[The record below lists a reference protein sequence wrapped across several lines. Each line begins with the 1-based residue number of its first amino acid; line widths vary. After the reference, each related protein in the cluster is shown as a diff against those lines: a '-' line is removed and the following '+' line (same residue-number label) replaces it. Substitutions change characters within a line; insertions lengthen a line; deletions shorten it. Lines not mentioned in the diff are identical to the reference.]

1 MTKKLRSLKKHW
13 QKPRGLILAATAVI
27 IAIVGL
33 VAITIFSSMLAK
45 ITATADFG
53 YAAYYAA
60 RTCLYQA
67 DNLDMSAISTGV
79 GCTVGKAINFA
90 DSTELSTVCND
101 VGEANTI
108 LTLGSYCSCTT
119 QILQTNANSYDIA
132 AVGRCNASGV
142 RTDDE
147 GSYTVTI
154 NKAIN
159 NCESC
164 AQFCSGG
171 QLAQGASCVTSC
183 GKNCNSCCHTG
194 ASSPAC
200 DGTPPVCQ
208 NP

>member
-13 QKPRGLILAATAVI
+13 RQPRGLILAATAVI

-60 RTCLYQA
+60 RTCLNYT
-67 DNLDMSAISTGV
+67 DNLDMSAISTGA
-79 GCTVGKAINFA
+79 GCTAGKAINFA

-101 VGEANTI
+101 AGEANTV
-108 LTLGSYCSCTT
+108 LSLGSYCSCTT
-119 QILQTNANSYDIA
+119 QILQINANSYDIS

-142 RTDDE
+142 RTDEE

-164 AQFCSGG
+164 AQFCPAAP
-171 QLAQGASCVTSC
+171 LLQGAVCVTSC
-183 GKNCNSCCHTG
+183 GKTCNSCCNSG
-194 ASSPAC
+194 ALQPYC
-200 DGTPPVCQ
+200 NGTCVY
-208 NP
+208 